1 MRLTIICTVVIQLQE
16 WPNWQIN
23 CCQQGFQ
30 HDRSAVAGWAGY
42 WLPGRSAVIGWA
54 GLASRSAVVGQAD
67 YLAGRLLLVGL
78 AYLADQLLLVGL
90 AYLAG
95 QLFLVGLAYLKVQL
109 LLVGLTY
116 LTGQLLLVGLAY
128 LADQLLLVG
137 LAYLADQLSLVGLP
151 GKSAVACVVLYDPPH
166 SCTSSPPHA
175 VLSSQHQLKVQYIKL
190 KSKLRTNILQKSKIN
205 QQSVILVQ
213 LPVFCTSIESIFYS
227 WQLAWLGVALGQPA
241 WDEIMKML
249 WVAIRSPVHMYHR

>member
-1 MRLTIICTVVIQLQE
+1 MRLTIICTVVIQQQE

-90 AYLAG
+90 
-95 QLFLVGLAYLKVQL
+95 
-109 LLVGLTY
+109 
-116 LTGQLLLVGLAY
+116 
-128 LADQLLLVG
+128 
-137 LAYLADQLSLVGLP
+137 P

-175 VLSSQHQLKVQYIKL
+175 VLSSQHQIKVQYIKL